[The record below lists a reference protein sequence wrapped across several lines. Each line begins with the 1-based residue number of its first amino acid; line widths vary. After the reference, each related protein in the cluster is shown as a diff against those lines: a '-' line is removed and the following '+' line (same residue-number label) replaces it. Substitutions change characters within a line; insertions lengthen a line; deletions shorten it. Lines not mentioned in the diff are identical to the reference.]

1 MKVQNMTTGS
11 EAGHIIRFA
20 LPLLGG
26 NILQQ
31 TYNFVDTAIVGNY
44 IGQDALAAVGSTGSV
59 TFLFFTL
66 CMGLSTGAGI
76 IVSQYFGAN
85 NKERLNSAIICSA
98 IVTAVIGLLTSLVS
112 IVLAVP
118 ILRLL
123 NVPPELIELSATY
136 MRIVCGGTI
145 AVAAYNW
152 INSLMRA
159 LGDSKTP
166 LIFLAISSVTNVC
179 LDLLFIVNFGMGVA
193 GAALA
198 TVTSQVISASLCIF
212 WCFYKDRLI
221 HVDWSKRYIR
231 EEMISLC
238 IRTGIPIALQFGLI
252 SVSMAALQRV
262 TNGFGSTVM
271 AAYTITM
278 RIEQLVHQPFASIS
292 SAVSTFTGQNIGAQ
306 QRGRAVKGLRT
317 TILISTGISFA
328 LALAFFFFGKY
339 IAAIFLS
346 GQEETEVVSIAS
358 KALIITG
365 LFYWALS
372 MIYAVRGFLNG
383 SGDTGYSLLN
393 GITEVICRVSLSL
406 ILTSIPFI
414 SFWGIW
420 VTTSVTWLITAFVGL
435 VRFKSGKWEEKA
447 ITNRDG
453 D

>member
-198 TVTSQVISASLCIF
+198 TVTSQIISASLCIF

-221 HVDWSKRYIR
+221 HVDWSRRYIR
-231 EEMISLC
+231 EEMIFLC

-306 QRGRAVKGLRT
+306 QRDRAVKGLGT

-435 VRFKSGKWEEKA
+435 IRFKSGKWEEKA

>member
-166 LIFLAISSVTNVC
+166 LIFL
-179 LDLLFIVNFGMGVA
+179 
-193 GAALA
+193 
-198 TVTSQVISASLCIF
+198 
-212 WCFYKDRLI
+212 W
-221 HVDWSKRYIR
+221 
-231 EEMISLC
+231 
-238 IRTGIPIALQFGLI
+238 
-252 SVSMAALQRV
+252 
-262 TNGFGSTVM
+262 
-271 AAYTITM
+271 
-278 RIEQLVHQPFASIS
+278 
-292 SAVSTFTGQNIGAQ
+292 
-306 QRGRAVKGLRT
+306 
-317 TILISTGISFA
+317 
-328 LALAFFFFGKY
+328 
-339 IAAIFLS
+339 
-346 GQEETEVVSIAS
+346 
-358 KALIITG
+358 
-365 LFYWALS
+365 
-372 MIYAVRGFLNG
+372 
-383 SGDTGYSLLN
+383 
-393 GITEVICRVSLSL
+393 
-406 ILTSIPFI
+406 
-414 SFWGIW
+414 
-420 VTTSVTWLITAFVGL
+420 
-435 VRFKSGKWEEKA
+435 
-447 ITNRDG
+447 
-453 D
+453 